1 MPSQPLQLYQGDHR
15 KRKRKKEKR
24 KQVHTTIPFLSV
36 LLFAGLFDLNVPL
49 TKVEIHLLTRLLD
62 PDDTGEVDYTQLK
75 LGLQLAR

>member
-1 MPSQPLQLYQGDHR
+1 MITE
-15 KRKRKKEKR
+15 KEKEKKKRKKT
-24 KQVHTTIPFLSV
+24 QVHTTIPFLSV

>member
-1 MPSQPLQLYQGDHR
+1 MITE
-15 KRKRKKEKR
+15 KEKEKKEEEKT
-24 KQVHTTIPFLSV
+24 QVHTTIPFLSV